1 MNTEIEDVNPFRYGK
16 SLPHVNQ
23 VNPPPYSQSS
33 WNTGYAQMGYGAN
46 RVEIVAEKG
55 HLPTRGQLEVPPF
68 GQTIRANQVGLV
80 AGNVLKD
87 L

>member
-1 MNTEIEDVNPFRYGK
+1 MSILSDMVNRSHTSIK
-16 SLPHVNQ
+16 SIPLPTLT
-23 VNPPPYSQSS
+23 PPGTPDMLKWAMGQIGLSS
-33 WNTGYAQMGYGAN
+33 
-46 RVEIVAEKG
+46 EIVAEKG
-55 HLPTRGQLEVPPF
+55 HLPTRGQLEVPSF